1 MAKNT
6 MSYQVDHRHI
16 LTVSALM
23 HICPKGLVLSSIGLP
38 ASSVSVS
45 PIFFSLF
52 FSGGAAQTL
61 GWAGW
66 RVGPR
71 KAGNPRIPPGARDF
85 LIVGGQTPRRSGV
98 LKNLRSEIRLKKGSL

>member
-45 PIFFSLF
+45 PIFFTLF
-52 FSGGAAQTL
+52 SPEAQPKP
-61 GWAGW
+61 WAGQDGGLDLE
-66 RVGPR
+66 RLGTHGFFP
-71 KAGNPRIPPGARDF
+71 APGTF
-85 LIVGGQTPRRSGV
+85 
-98 LKNLRSEIRLKKGSL
+98 SLW